1 MADYS
6 RMHGGAE
13 HDVWLEIPFA
23 GGTRRVKVSADD
35 ADYLESV
42 LNYQGENQY
51 GSGPEAAWKQI
62 VAAMPMSQKDK
73 AIGAYYGLQNVASF
87 GKADELI
94 AGPLAYLGAM
104 VPGGKSP
111 KQAYDDV
118 QRDINDRLLAERL
131 QRPVGEAL
139 TEGFGGFL
147 GGKGAYDAGM
157 RLSKLLGRR
166 SAGKGAG
173 QGARIPD
180 ELSAY
185 SFTRVNPGRKVPR
198 RLRPES
204 DLYRSATQLGTAMAA
219 GAGGAADYGY
229 WSGEG
234 DMGARGKL
242 AAQAAPY
249 GAVFGAGT
257 QAAARYGPKVEAQ
270 VDKLRGKLPEPSA
283 AVTKRIPTFARGYQ
297 ALRKEPPL
305 QARLASLE
313 ETQAMEVTA
322 DLTADQQGMYFYI
335 RDMGANHA
343 QAMQGARGEET
354 SFKGPLQALMA
365 EMGTSTGRPQDYEAA
380 AEVAAT
386 ARLGDDMTPGLDS
399 TTQRTGLR
407 SDEMLGDVGYFE
419 PLLRQRSLVA
429 GGETVGSAE
438 ARQRLASRSEE
449 AGLVPRE
456 EMAGR
461 EVDVRGDTARGLIDE
476 ATVRTDTAYAGA
488 ESRPDVIPIKRDSLI
503 YDSLMN
509 APVFD
514 DALAIAR
521 KDRGNVAGVEN
532 DYPKT
537 KKELLDGYRNIDESE
552 RYLYEKKGW
561 EVKETVIPGER
572 DPVTGEPGPSTKEFR
587 AFDPKGPNLT
597 IRQINE
603 LNKAFGT
610 ALESIPDKQ
619 LSAPTELAGLFKR
632 SFVDKSDA
640 LVQAG
645 RRHEEKS
652 RLSDAAEET
661 PAKLLEL
668 KPEELARKLA
678 YDGKAQEGFP
688 FGKPRSKDQRDI
700 LEEALWDHIATQV
713 RETKGRPPPE
723 LVARVEVLMRDRP
736 EAFKIWKDAVANAEK
751 YGIALERS
759 GKAFQP
765 EVMYGEDLSQ
775 MVGKSG
781 RRVAEYFFSAPFAAS
796 RTLDRTL
803 TKAKL
808 VRDKA
813 VNDALVDILTKTG
826 KQRDAAERLIQQKI
840 ARQTISQQDKNT
852 LREVLLAAVGFGPAA
867 EGADEMPYIGGA
879 APYVGAGL
887 LSTARGVGGLLG
899 IQ

>member
-1 MADYS
+1 MAEYS

-73 AIGAYYGLQNVASF
+73 AIGAYYGLQNVMSF

-297 ALRKEPPL
+297 ALRKEPSPD
-305 QARLASLE
+305 S
-313 ETQAMEVTA
+313 
-322 DLTADQQGMYFYI
+322 D
-335 RDMGANHA
+335 
-343 QAMQGARGEET
+343 
-354 SFKGPLQALMA
+354 SLQALMA
-365 EMGTSTGRPQDYEAA
+365 EMGTGTGRPQDYEAA

-449 AGLVPRE
+449 AGLVPSE

-765 EVMYGEDLSQ
+765 EVLYGEDLSQ

>member
-1 MADYS
+1 MAEYS

-73 AIGAYYGLQNVASF
+73 AIGAYYGLQNVMSF

-297 ALRKEPPL
+297 ALRKEPSPD
-305 QARLASLE
+305 S
-313 ETQAMEVTA
+313 
-322 DLTADQQGMYFYI
+322 D
-335 RDMGANHA
+335 
-343 QAMQGARGEET
+343 
-354 SFKGPLQALMA
+354 SLQALMA
-365 EMGTSTGRPQDYEAA
+365 EMGTGTGRPQDYEAA

-449 AGLVPRE
+449 AGLLPSE

-765 EVMYGEDLSQ
+765 EVLYGEDLSQ

>member
-1 MADYS
+1 MAEYS

-35 ADYLESV
+35 ANFLESV
-42 LNYQGENQY
+42 LSYQGENQY

-73 AIGAYYGLQNVASF
+73 AIGAYYGLQNVMSF

-297 ALRKEPPL
+297 ALRKEPSPD
-305 QARLASLE
+305 S
-313 ETQAMEVTA
+313 
-322 DLTADQQGMYFYI
+322 D
-335 RDMGANHA
+335 
-343 QAMQGARGEET
+343 
-354 SFKGPLQALMA
+354 SLQALMA
-365 EMGTSTGRPQDYEAA
+365 EMGTGTGRPQDYEAA

-449 AGLVPRE
+449 AGLLPSE

-765 EVMYGEDLSQ
+765 EVLYGEDLSQ

>member
-1 MADYS
+1 MAEYS

-73 AIGAYYGLQNVASF
+73 AIGAYYGLQNVMSF

-297 ALRKEPPL
+297 ALRKEPSPD
-305 QARLASLE
+305 S
-313 ETQAMEVTA
+313 
-322 DLTADQQGMYFYI
+322 D
-335 RDMGANHA
+335 
-343 QAMQGARGEET
+343 
-354 SFKGPLQALMA
+354 SLQALMA
-365 EMGTSTGRPQDYEAA
+365 EMGTGTGRPQDYEAA

-449 AGLVPRE
+449 AGLLPSE

-765 EVMYGEDLSQ
+765 EVLYGEDLSQ

-879 APYVGAGL
+879 APYIGAGL

>member
-1 MADYS
+1 MAEYS

-73 AIGAYYGLQNVASF
+73 AIGAYYGLQNVMSF

-297 ALRKEPPL
+297 ALRKEPSPD
-305 QARLASLE
+305 S
-313 ETQAMEVTA
+313 
-322 DLTADQQGMYFYI
+322 D
-335 RDMGANHA
+335 
-343 QAMQGARGEET
+343 
-354 SFKGPLQALMA
+354 SLQALMA
-365 EMGTSTGRPQDYEAA
+365 EMGTGTGRPQDYEAA

-521 KDRGNVAGVEN
+521 KDRGNVPGVEN

-765 EVMYGEDLSQ
+765 EVLYGEDLSQ

-879 APYVGAGL
+879 APYIGAGL

>member
-1 MADYS
+1 MAEYS

-73 AIGAYYGLQNVASF
+73 AIGAYYGLQNVMSF

-297 ALRKEPPL
+297 ALRKEPSPD
-305 QARLASLE
+305 S
-313 ETQAMEVTA
+313 
-322 DLTADQQGMYFYI
+322 D
-335 RDMGANHA
+335 
-343 QAMQGARGEET
+343 
-354 SFKGPLQALMA
+354 SLQALMA
-365 EMGTSTGRPQDYEAA
+365 EMGTGTGRPQDYEAA

-449 AGLVPRE
+449 AGLVPSE

-765 EVMYGEDLSQ
+765 EVLYGEDLSQ

-879 APYVGAGL
+879 APYIGAGL

>member
-1 MADYS
+1 MAEYS

-35 ADYLESV
+35 ANFLESV
-42 LNYQGENQY
+42 LSYQGENQY

-73 AIGAYYGLQNVASF
+73 AIGAYYGLQNVMSF

-297 ALRKEPPL
+297 ALRKEPSPD
-305 QARLASLE
+305 S
-313 ETQAMEVTA
+313 
-322 DLTADQQGMYFYI
+322 D
-335 RDMGANHA
+335 
-343 QAMQGARGEET
+343 
-354 SFKGPLQALMA
+354 SLQALMA
-365 EMGTSTGRPQDYEAA
+365 EMGTGTGRPQDYEAA

-449 AGLVPRE
+449 AGLVPSE

-765 EVMYGEDLSQ
+765 EVLYGEDLSQ

-879 APYVGAGL
+879 APYIGAGL

>member
-35 ADYLESV
+35 ANFLESV
-42 LNYQGENQY
+42 LSYQGENQY

-73 AIGAYYGLQNVASF
+73 AIGAYYGLQNVMSF

-297 ALRKEPPL
+297 ALRKEPSPD
-305 QARLASLE
+305 S
-313 ETQAMEVTA
+313 
-322 DLTADQQGMYFYI
+322 D
-335 RDMGANHA
+335 
-343 QAMQGARGEET
+343 
-354 SFKGPLQALMA
+354 SLQALMA
-365 EMGTSTGRPQDYEAA
+365 EMGTGTGRPQDYEAA

-449 AGLVPRE
+449 AGLLPSE

-765 EVMYGEDLSQ
+765 EVLYGEDLSQ

-879 APYVGAGL
+879 APYIGAGL

>member
-1 MADYS
+1 MAEYS

-35 ADYLESV
+35 ANFLESV
-42 LNYQGENQY
+42 LSYQGENQY

-73 AIGAYYGLQNVASF
+73 AIGAYYGLQNVMSF

-297 ALRKEPPL
+297 ALRKEPSPD
-305 QARLASLE
+305 S
-313 ETQAMEVTA
+313 
-322 DLTADQQGMYFYI
+322 D
-335 RDMGANHA
+335 
-343 QAMQGARGEET
+343 
-354 SFKGPLQALMA
+354 SLQALMA
-365 EMGTSTGRPQDYEAA
+365 EMGTGTGRPQDYEAA

-449 AGLVPRE
+449 AGLLPSE

-765 EVMYGEDLSQ
+765 EVLYGEDLSQ

-879 APYVGAGL
+879 APYIGAGL

>member
-1 MADYS
+1 MAEYS

-73 AIGAYYGLQNVASF
+73 AIGAYYGLQNVMSF

-297 ALRKEPPL
+297 ALRKEPSPD
-305 QARLASLE
+305 S
-313 ETQAMEVTA
+313 
-322 DLTADQQGMYFYI
+322 D
-335 RDMGANHA
+335 
-343 QAMQGARGEET
+343 
-354 SFKGPLQALMA
+354 SLQALMA
-365 EMGTSTGRPQDYEAA
+365 EMGTGTGRPQDYEAA

-449 AGLVPRE
+449 AGLLPSE

-619 LSAPTELAGLFKR
+619 LSGPTELAGLFKR

-668 KPEELARKLA
+668 KPEELARKLE

-765 EVMYGEDLSQ
+765 EVLYGEDLSQ

>member
-73 AIGAYYGLQNVASF
+73 AIGAYYGLQNVMSF

-297 ALRKEPPL
+297 ALRKEPSPD
-305 QARLASLE
+305 S
-313 ETQAMEVTA
+313 
-322 DLTADQQGMYFYI
+322 D
-335 RDMGANHA
+335 
-343 QAMQGARGEET
+343 
-354 SFKGPLQALMA
+354 SLQALMA

-765 EVMYGEDLSQ
+765 EVLYGEDLSQ

>member
-1 MADYS
+1 MAEYS

-35 ADYLESV
+35 ANFLESV
-42 LNYQGENQY
+42 LSYQGENQY

-73 AIGAYYGLQNVASF
+73 AIGAYYGLQNVMSF

-297 ALRKEPPL
+297 ALRKEPSPD
-305 QARLASLE
+305 S
-313 ETQAMEVTA
+313 
-322 DLTADQQGMYFYI
+322 D
-335 RDMGANHA
+335 
-343 QAMQGARGEET
+343 
-354 SFKGPLQALMA
+354 SLQALMA
-365 EMGTSTGRPQDYEAA
+365 EMGTGTGRPQDYEAA

-449 AGLVPRE
+449 AGLVPSE

-765 EVMYGEDLSQ
+765 EVLYGEDLSQ